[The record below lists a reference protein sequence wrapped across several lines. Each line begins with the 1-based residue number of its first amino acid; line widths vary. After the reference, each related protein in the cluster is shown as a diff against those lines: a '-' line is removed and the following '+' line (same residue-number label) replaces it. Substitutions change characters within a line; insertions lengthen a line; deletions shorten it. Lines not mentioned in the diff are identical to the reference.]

1 MRERILQELNSN
13 DYRTGTLNI
22 SNRYQNNSNWGISF
36 FNFDDEENKK
46 HFPFLNEP
54 EAYKNYASDIEKLWR
69 LEFGHPILCRH

>member
-1 MRERILQELNSN
+1 MQETSENLSLDSEMIIRSFQNQLE
-13 DYRTGTLNI
+13 DTL
-22 SNRYQNNSNWGISF
+22 
-36 FNFDDEENKK
+36 EENKK